1 MTSQLNRMGVLDL
14 YFPEARC
21 KLIEIAAFLDRLERA
36 GGEEDFRASA
46 FREAMQCLAGSGPN
60 RAERVLLAL
69 SDPTLEPIPE
79 AHTKGAVGAWPKP
92 SPVG

>member
-36 GGEEDFRASA
+36 DGEEDFRAPA
-46 FREAMQCLAGSGPN
+46 FREAMKCLAGAGSN

-69 SDPTLEPIPE
+69 SDPTVEPIPQ
-79 AHTKGAVGAWPKP
+79 AHTKGAVGAWPGP
-92 SPVG
+92 SAS